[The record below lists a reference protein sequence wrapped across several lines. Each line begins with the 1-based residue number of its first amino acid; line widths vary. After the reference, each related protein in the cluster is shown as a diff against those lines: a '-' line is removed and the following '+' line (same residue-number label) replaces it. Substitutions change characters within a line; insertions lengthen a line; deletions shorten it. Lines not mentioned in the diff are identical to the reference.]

1 MQEIFTSGWSL
12 PDAYHEALVQ
22 LYRYGDITPCPDWNT
37 EQKECAMTFLVNEP
51 LREPMISRCIIG
63 GPEDLEQ
70 YRQEMLDG
78 ILDFEVGKGNWSYTY
93 HRRMVDY
100 DKYGSSLGL
109 DAIDQIQF
117 VVEEL
122 RRNPY
127 SRRAVIDVRNNFDD
141 MGADDPA
148 CLQHLQLF
156 IRDGKL
162 HLKALFRSND
172 AIEAAFFNAFALVML
187 QKRIADELGVE
198 VGTYT
203 HRANSFHVY
212 KKNYGMLESVVK
224 RYEAAKPM
232 KYYYEGDWKELMEE
246 AKPRIAEKVRRLRE
260 EHEKKE

>member
-1 MQEIFTSGWSL
+1 MEELFASGWSL

-37 EQKECAMTFLVNEP
+37 EQRECAMTFLVHEP

-78 ILDFEVGKGNWSYTY
+78 ILDFEVERGKWDYTY
-93 HRRMVDY
+93 HQRMTDWS
-100 DKYGSSLGL
+100 YGHKGSMPE
-109 DAIDQIQF
+109 INQVQF
-117 VVEEL
+117 VIDEL
-122 RRNPY
+122 KRNPY
-127 SRRAVIDVRNNFDD
+127 SRRAVIDVRKNTDD
-141 MGADDPA
+141 LYSDSPSCMQN
-148 CLQHLQLF
+148 LQFF

-198 VGTYT
+198 MGTYT

-246 AKPRIAEKVRRLRE
+246 AKLGIAEKVRKLRE
-260 EHEKKE
+260 EYEKKE